1 MLCFVFTVELA
12 GLARREGDGLSGS
25 PERACAT
32 AKMVSLPRVLRRR
45 NWRARLCWDNTR
57 VRRNVRWHHCPHHR
71 GETIYGTYGDD
82 VIQAKDGNDTVY
94 PVNGDDLACGGDGQD
109 TIDESGYSGVD
120 HLVGGYGGDFLYD
133 NVNASTGG
141 TLNGNSG
148 GDVLE
153 GTDGGNN
160 LYGGPGDNFI
170 YAEEGADNVYGGDD
184 ADVINASNGNDTVYA
199 GDANDTVLDGYG
211 SDFLRGEG
219 GSGDILRRCDNLND
233 FAGFETVYGPNSAYC

>member
-1 MLCFVFTVELA
+1 MGSRGPQSGLVRPPRWSAFLASCAAAIGALVFVGTTPAFAETC
-12 GLARREGDGLSGS
+12 DGIIAHIIGS
-25 PERACAT
+25 N
-32 AKMVSLPRVLRRR
+32 M
-45 NWRARLCWDNTR
+45 
-57 VRRNVRWHHCPHHR
+57 